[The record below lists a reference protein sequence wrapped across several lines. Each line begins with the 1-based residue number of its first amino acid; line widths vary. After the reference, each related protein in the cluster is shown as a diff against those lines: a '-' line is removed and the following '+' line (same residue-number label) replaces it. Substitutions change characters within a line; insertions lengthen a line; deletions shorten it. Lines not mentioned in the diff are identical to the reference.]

1 MDPPCSE
8 EEKKPAAAE
17 NDEEEEE
24 EEREEET
31 EMEEERRLCRWYIHF
46 LTLEKRSCKISI
58 VVQDY
63 LQLFRKRR
71 SRRRRRYGG
80 GEGGAGGKDDGGG
93 LHTGSALFFGRR
105 CIGARENK
113 HRKDRNCFSERFDSR
128 QMNLLKYTRN
138 STSRQYLHGRGGR
151 IYIRAGCTA
160 PFKPPSVSTT
170 RR

>member
-17 NDEEEEE
+17 NDEEEE

-71 SRRRRRYGG
+71 SRRRRRRYGG
-80 GEGGAGGKDDGGG
+80 GKVEQEEKTTEEDC
-93 LHTGSALFFGRR
+93 TRALP
-105 CIGARENK
+105 
-113 HRKDRNCFSERFDSR
+113 CFSGVGAPALARISIVKIGIASR
-128 QMNLLKYTRN
+128 N
-138 STSRQYLHGRGGR
+138 
-151 IYIRAGCTA
+151 
-160 PFKPPSVSTT
+160 VSTLA
-170 RR
+170 R